1 MRVLAIDTATTAL
14 VTGVVDTATGQTNQR
29 VLEDTRAHNELLI
42 PTIADVLAEAGLEY
56 ADLDAVVTGVG
67 PGPFTGLRVGMA
79 TASALADALSIP
91 LYGVCTHDAIA
102 CAADLDAH
110 PAGADG
116 EATALVAT
124 DARRKE
130 IYWATYRATGSGV
143 QRIFGPE
150 VTKPAEIEMELTSTA
165 EVIIP
170 ERLATQLP
178 EKFAALPRR
187 EAHPTAAALV
197 AVADLNAEPAPVVP
211 LYLRRPDAVPPKKQ
225 RLSAAIPKVEL

>member
-14 VTGVVDTATGQTNQR
+14 VTGVVDTATGQTTER

-42 PTIADVLAEAGLEY
+42 PTITDALAEAGMEY
-56 ADLDAVVTGVG
+56 SDLDAVVTGVG

-91 LYGVCTHDAIA
+91 LHGVCTHDAIA
-102 CAADLDAH
+102 YAAGLHASPADA
-110 PAGADG
+110 GS

-130 IYWATYRATGSGV
+130 IYWATYRATDSGV
-143 QRIFGPE
+143 QRISGPE
-150 VTKPAEIEMELTSTA
+150 VTKPAEVEVGLNAMA

-170 ERLATQLP
+170 ERLAAQLP
-178 EKFAALPRR
+178 EELTELPHRA
-187 EAHPTAAALV
+187 AHPTAAALV
-197 AVADLNAEPAPVVP
+197 AVADLTAEPAPVVP
-211 LYLRRPDAVPPKKQ
+211 LYLRRPDAVPPKRQ
-225 RLSAAIPKVEL
+225 QLSAAIPKVEL